1 MQTSGKLCK
10 SFFGVTIS
18 VKNLIVSQALKN
30 VFAWLFFIEND
41 KKNQLLSSKIDR
53 VTTNDTYKKNHY
65 QHFQYGDKYWYF
77 LLGILCLGLEGL
89 HSLCKRRG
97 EELKWVC
104 PSIFIYLASIGKK
117 HACL

>member
-1 MQTSGKLCK
+1 MIKK
-10 SFFGVTIS
+10 IS
-18 VKNLIVSQALKN
+18 T
-30 VFAWLFFIEND
+30 FIIKD
-41 KKNQLLSSKIDR
+41 Q
-53 VTTNDTYKKNHY
+53 VTTQKNHY

-117 HACL
+117 HALKK

>member
-1 MQTSGKLCK
+1 M
-10 SFFGVTIS
+10 IM
-18 VKNLIVSQALKN
+18 I
-30 VFAWLFFIEND
+30 
-41 KKNQLLSSKIDR
+41 KKNIHFYHQRSSD
-53 VTTNDTYKKNHY
+53 YSKKNHY

-104 PSIFIYLASIGKK
+104 PSIFIYLASIGKIPALK
-117 HACL
+117 NLDLFTQYILAVFGMLRRSVDL

>member
-1 MQTSGKLCK
+1 MIKK
-10 SFFGVTIS
+10 ST
-18 VKNLIVSQALKN
+18 
-30 VFAWLFFIEND
+30 FIIKD
-41 KKNQLLSSKIDR
+41 RSSDYFRYIP
-53 VTTNDTYKKNHY
+53 TKKNHY

>member
-1 MQTSGKLCK
+1 MQIIFWSYNFSEK
-10 SFFGVTIS
+10 SNCFAST
-18 VKNLIVSQALKN
+18 KN
-30 VFAWLFFIEND
+30 VLHDYLSLKND
-41 KKNQLLSSKIDR
+41 KKINF
-53 VTTNDTYKKNHY
+53 YHKKNHY

-117 HACL
+117 HAFKK

>member
-1 MQTSGKLCK
+1 MIKK
-10 SFFGVTIS
+10 IS
-18 VKNLIVSQALKN
+18 T
-30 VFAWLFFIEND
+30 FIIKD
-41 KKNQLLSSKIDR
+41 Q
-53 VTTNDTYKKNHY
+53 VTTQKNHY

-117 HACL
+117 HAFKNELK

>member
-1 MQTSGKLCK
+1 MQTSGKLYK

-18 VKNLIVSQALKN
+18 VKILIVSQALKN
-30 VFAWLFFIEND
+30 VLHDYFLLKND
-41 KKNQLLSSKIDR
+41 KKKKISTFIIKDQ
-53 VTTNDTYKKNHY
+53 VTSTQKNHY

-117 HACL
+117 HAFMK